1 MVTTRMIGLLFAV
14 SFALAGYGAGVE
26 QYIPI
31 GQSPGL
37 SKEGKTVIGV
47 VGDVDFP
54 HRKVV
59 IGCTEVQLSKDTVVY
74 LDGSVQREPST
85 VGDWGDI
92 IVDAVVEAYPPKWI
106 KVRQ

>member
-1 MVTTRMIGLLFAV
+1 MSTTKLVGVLFAV
-14 SFALAGYGAGVE
+14 TFALAGYGAEVE

-47 VGDVDFP
+47 VGGVDLP
-54 HRKVV
+54 HRRVV

-74 LDGSVQREPST
+74 RDKSILREASEI
-85 VGDWGDI
+85 GDWGDI
-92 IVDAVVEAYPPKWI
+92 TMDAVVEAYPPKWI
-106 KVRQ
+106 KVRW